1 MASNVN
7 LWVEIAIET
16 PGDCPVAAAS
26 AERGATASAVSWSSV
41 PDRDGLVTEE
51 FVLDESDAPHL
62 DGDSERIASHD
73 SRSVYRFPRPTNAG
87 CVCETVEALGEP
99 VADVR
104 AVDGT
109 LRLSFHASDLETV
122 REVVATLR
130 ERFEGVSLTELNSS
144 AAATSTNLLF
154 VDRDRLTDRQWE
166 VLRTAYEMGYFE
178 HPRSANACAVAEALG
193 ISPSTFSEHLAA
205 SLRKALPFLLSE

>member
-1 MASNVN
+1 MSSYPT
-7 LWVEIAIET
+7 L
-16 PGDCPVAAAS
+16 GDTL
-26 AERGATASAVSWSSV
+26 ERTAQTF

-51 FVLDESDAPHL
+51 FVLDESGAPHL
-62 DGDSERIASHD
+62 DGDGERIASHD
-73 SRSVYRFPRPTNAG
+73 SRSVYRFRRSPGAG

-130 ERFEGVSLTELNSS
+130 ERFDGVSLTELNSS
-144 AAATSTNLLF
+144 AAAASTNLLF

-166 VLRTAYEMGYFE
+166 VLGTAYEMGYFE
-178 HPRSANACAVAEALG
+178 IPR
-193 ISPSTFSEHLAA
+193 TA
-205 SLRKALPFLLSE
+205 SLDGVADELDITASSLSERLRRAQTHLVETTVASTWPPLPE